1 VHLPRGDTLEWI
13 GSGRPHGVPTQTWTF
28 VIVLTVVSIVARQ
41 MRLGR
46 TTILTGSN
54 RAAARAAGVPVAAI
68 TIVAFVSASIGA
80 GIVGIFQAAQF
91 NRATID
97 TFTRLDFD
105 VIAAIL
111 VGGIAVGGGEGS
123 PLRAAL
129 GGFFIALVSNYMLLQ
144 RWSEGTRI
152 AVLGMVV
159 IVSALTFH
167 VLRRRARSMA

>member
-1 VHLPRGDTLEWI
+1 
-13 GSGRPHGVPTQTWTF
+13 
-28 VIVLTVVSIVARQ
+28 VA
-41 MRLGR
+41 
-46 TTILTGSN
+46 T
-54 RAAARAAGVPVAAI
+54 I
-68 TIVAFVSASIGA
+68 TIVAFVAASIGA
-80 GIVGIFQAAQF
+80 GIVGTFQAAQF

-129 GGFFIALVSNYMLLQ
+129 GSFFIALVSNYMLLQ

-152 AVLGMVV
+152 AVLGLVV

-167 VLRRRARSMA
+167 VLRRSARSMA